1 MRDPRVEN
9 TVVNLELPP
18 GERNRNLQE
27 LARED
32 FATRTPTRVTSVEKG
47 RLYLVEIKE
56 AEHRMRLGLAVALD
70 AAAVGKDSDGYDIF
84 KVGWFVMG
92 RLVQGRLV
100 QSKNGWKVK
109 NPSFVQ
115 YKQRGQLV
123 TDDIGLRSFRL
134 LVEDCDLTSKGLAD
148 KETAPKFRH
157 DFAMRVQCF
166 AREEKLSSA
175 GTEDELST
183 DCSDCEEGAEAEG
196 EEDGN
201 EWGDDVDE
209 QDEEEDGE
217 EDGEDEQDEQHAE
230 DEDDEEDEHE
240 GDDQRCGDVDEED
253 EEMQEEEGAEE
264 DAEVQAPPRG
274 EKERKRE
281 PRGAGGSSTESGET
295 AKGAGA
301 ARADGGGRKRGSRA
315 AKVASPRGAAGRKRV
330 LRSVSQMGQG
340 R

>member
-56 AEHRMRLGLAVALD
+56 AEHRMRLGLAIALD

-148 KETAPKFRH
+148 KETAPKFRQ
-157 DFAMRVQCF
+157 DFGMRVQCF

-183 DCSDCEEGAEAEG
+183 DCSDCEEGAEA

-230 DEDDEEDEHE
+230 DEEDEEDEHE

-315 AKVASPRGAAGRKRV
+315 AKVASTRGAAGRKRV

>member
-56 AEHRMRLGLAVALD
+56 AEHRMRLGLAIALD

-148 KETAPKFRH
+148 KETAPKFRQ

-217 EDGEDEQDEQHAE
+217 DEQDEQHAE
-230 DEDDEEDEHE
+230 DEEDEEDEHE

>member
-1 MRDPRVEN
+1 M
-9 TVVNLELPP
+9 VNLELPP

-56 AEHRMRLGLAVALD
+56 AEHRMRLGLAIALD
-70 AAAVGKDSDGYDIF
+70 AAAVGKDSDGYNIF

-92 RLVQGRLV
+92 TCRLVKGRLV

-230 DEDDEEDEHE
+230 DEEDEEDEHE

>member
-1 MRDPRVEN
+1 LRDPRVEN

-56 AEHRMRLGLAVALD
+56 AEHRMRLGLAIALD

-217 EDGEDEQDEQHAE
+217 DEQDEE
-230 DEDDEEDEHE
+230 DEEDEHE

>member
-1 MRDPRVEN
+1 
-9 TVVNLELPP
+9 
-18 GERNRNLQE
+18 
-27 LARED
+27 
-32 FATRTPTRVTSVEKG
+32 
-47 RLYLVEIKE
+47 
-56 AEHRMRLGLAVALD
+56 
-70 AAAVGKDSDGYDIF
+70 
-84 KVGWFVMG
+84 MG

-148 KETAPKFRH
+148 KETAPKFRQ

-217 EDGEDEQDEQHAE
+217 EDGEDEQYEQHAE
-230 DEDDEEDEHE
+230 DEEDEEDEHE

-330 LRSVSQMGQG
+330 LRSVSQMGQV

>member
-1 MRDPRVEN
+1 M
-9 TVVNLELPP
+9 VNLELPP

-32 FATRTPTRVTSVEKG
+32 FVTRTPTRVTSVEKG

-56 AEHRMRLGLAVALD
+56 AEHRMRLGLAIALD

-183 DCSDCEEGAEAEG
+183 DGSDCEEGAEAEG

-201 EWGDDVDE
+201 EWADDVDE

-217 EDGEDEQDEQHAE
+217 DEQDEE
-230 DEDDEEDEHE
+230 DEEDEEDEHE

>member
-1 MRDPRVEN
+1 M
-9 TVVNLELPP
+9 VNMELPP
-18 GERNRNLQE
+18 CERNRNLQE

-56 AEHRMRLGLAVALD
+56 AEHRMRLGLAIALD

-201 EWGDDVDE
+201 EWADDVDE

-217 EDGEDEQDEQHAE
+217 DEQDEQHA
-230 DEDDEEDEHE
+230 
-240 GDDQRCGDVDEED
+240 ED

>member
-1 MRDPRVEN
+1 M
-9 TVVNLELPP
+9 VNLELPP

-56 AEHRMRLGLAVALD
+56 AEHRMRLGLAIALD

-148 KETAPKFRH
+148 KETAPRFRQ

-217 EDGEDEQDEQHAE
+217 DEQDEE
-230 DEDDEEDEHE
+230 DEEDEHE

-264 DAEVQAPPRG
+264 DAEVAPPRG
-274 EKERKRE
+274 EEERKRE

>member
-1 MRDPRVEN
+1 M
-9 TVVNLELPP
+9 VNLELPP

-56 AEHRMRLGLAVALD
+56 AEHRMRLGLAIALD

-201 EWGDDVDE
+201 EWADDVDE
-209 QDEEEDGE
+209 QDEE

-230 DEDDEEDEHE
+230 DEEDEEDEHE

>member
-1 MRDPRVEN
+1 M
-9 TVVNLELPP
+9 VNLELPP

-56 AEHRMRLGLAVALD
+56 AEHRMRLGLAIALD

-183 DCSDCEEGAEAEG
+183 DGSDCEEGAEAEG

-217 EDGEDEQDEQHAE
+217 DEQDEQ
-230 DEDDEEDEHE
+230 DEQDEEDEEDEHE

-274 EKERKRE
+274 EEERKRE

>member
-1 MRDPRVEN
+1 LRDPRVEN

-56 AEHRMRLGLAVALD
+56 AEHRMRLGLAIALD

-148 KETAPKFRH
+148 KETAPKFRQ
-157 DFAMRVQCF
+157 DFGMRVQCF

-201 EWGDDVDE
+201 EWADDVDE
-209 QDEEEDGE
+209 QDEE

-230 DEDDEEDEHE
+230 DEEDEEDEHE